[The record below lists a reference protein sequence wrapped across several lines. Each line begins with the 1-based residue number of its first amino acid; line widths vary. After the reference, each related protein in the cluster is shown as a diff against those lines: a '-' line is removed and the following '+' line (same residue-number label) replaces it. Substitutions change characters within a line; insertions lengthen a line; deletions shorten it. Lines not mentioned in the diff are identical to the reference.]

1 VSEGKGG
8 LLFCV
13 VAELCESRGSAA
25 DVAPVYVE
33 SGAGISRP
41 GGGSLRPFIQETIT
55 PGSTVITDGHNGY
68 DGLEC
73 FGFQRE
79 IYVFGQSFISAARPF
94 L

>member
-55 PGSTVITDGHNGY
+55 PGSTVITDGY